1 MAKVRW
7 STKCAGGCGKWLL
20 SGSFALRKFGG
31 WWCDDCV
38 AAHRRIL
45 VGK

>member
-20 SGSFALRKFGG
+20 SGSFALHKFGG
-31 WWCDDCV
+31 YFCADCV
-38 AAHRRIL
+38 RKHRRVL